1 MVFMRG
7 WRGWAF
13 RTGSAAACALAAA
26 LAAGCLDSDSSRLGS
41 YAPDKDNVAAVD
53 LSPAAMADYLAR
65 SSLAT
70 PEVTRD
76 ALNAVRSGKT
86 YRQRVK
92 DQEGRGTLATVYV
105 DPDNALHVV
114 TFRTETCPVCQG
126 TGTRPSPFGA
136 MDKVSVNLR
145 CLRCDGNKT
154 LKNYADE
161 RRYLLS
167 ANDFTDPAAAAARL
181 QATMMRDAGPEAM
194 KWINALASQDPRERL
209 AACIWLDR
217 NFVREGVRFQ
227 TLMPM
232 LEKNRFYEKSD
243 EKKMMAWQFWAG
255 LDLPGEEAR
264 VYYRVIADT
273 RTGKVIRK
281 GFFPDVR

>member
-1 MVFMRG
+1 MRG
-7 WRGWAF
+7 WPKSRM
-13 RTGSAAACALAAA
+13 TGAGVGLLAVA
-26 LAAGCLDSDSSRLGS
+26 LAAGCFDPDSTRLGS
-41 YAPDKDNVAAVD
+41 YAPDKENVAAAE
-53 LSPAAMADYLAR
+53 LSQAALADYLAR

-76 ALNAVRSGKT
+76 ALGAVRSGRI

-92 DQEGRGTLATVYV
+92 DQENRSTLATVYV
-105 DPDNALHVV
+105 DPDNALHIV
-114 TFRTETCPVCQG
+114 TFRTETCPDCQG

-145 CLRCDGNKT
+145 CLRCDGNKKLT
-154 LKNYADE
+154 NYTDE

-167 ANDFTDPAAAAARL
+167 ANDFQNPAAAAARL
-181 QATMMRDAGPEAM
+181 QAETTRDAGPETM

-232 LEKNRFYEKSD
+232 LDKHRYFEKSD

-255 LDLPGEEAR
+255 RDLPGEDAR
-264 VYYRVIADT
+264 AYYRVIADT
-273 RTGKVIRK
+273 RTGKVVRK
-281 GFFPDVR
+281 GFFPDTR